1 MHVVS
6 RARCLELLSGGAVG
20 RVVFTQ
26 RALPTALPVNYA
38 LLGDD
43 VVFRTATGSKLS
55 MALARSVVAFQADD
69 IDPVSRKGWSVLVQ
83 GWATLLTRPDEV
95 ARARALP
102 LQSWAPGDRWHFI
115 HIRSEIVSGHELA
128 PVVRDVPARAEADAD
143 ARQVLP
149 GIRDRAAP
157 GLRGRTPTSGRVMAA
172 DTGSRWRDE
181 SRD

>member
-1 MHVVS
+1 MHVLS
-6 RARCLELLSGGAVG
+6 RARCLELLGGGSVG

-69 IDPVSRKGWSVLVQ
+69 IDPVSRTGWSVLVQ
-83 GWATLLTRPDEV
+83 GWATLLTRPDAV

-102 LQSWAPGDRWHFI
+102 IHSWAPGDRWHFV
-115 HIRSEIVSGHELA
+115 HIRSEFVSGHELA
-128 PVVRDVPARAEADAD
+128 PVVGDVPA
-143 ARQVLP
+143 
-149 GIRDRAAP
+149 G
-157 GLRGRTPTSGRVMAA
+157 
-172 DTGSRWRDE
+172 
-181 SRD
+181 